1 MMTNVISPAA
11 WARRSAAHPKRV
23 IAVWAAA
30 LLSSLAIVGA
40 LLSGA
45 LTTGATF
52 TGTPESQQAK
62 TLITDRIGIR
72 ETDTEAVIVTS
83 ALGRSASLRP
93 TVELL
98 ASRIEALGHSVVVG
112 VITPWSS
119 GARPGMIASNGSSAL
134 LDVRMAGAYQDQKA
148 HIAKLLAV
156 TRSSESSSGEKILV
170 SGQGSIAH
178 DSEAAVQRDLKTGE
192 AIGIPVAL
200 LVLLLVFGTLVSALL
215 PVALSIVAIIVA
227 LGMTALVGQAVTLS
241 DFVENMVTMM
251 GLAVGIDYSLF
262 IISRYREELAAGRD
276 RLDAIEAA
284 GHTASRAVLVSG
296 ITVVVALAGLLIVPT
311 SVFFSLATGAILVV
325 LCGIAAALTLLP
337 ASLSLLGERLDAGRV
352 SRLAPSRLRR
362 RTGDFWSRVAG
373 GVMRR
378 PVASAVVVVAVLLS
392 AAVPA
397 LHLHVGAAGAGV
409 NGLPSTAKSRQGFE
423 ALRRDFSIGDVAPA
437 RIPIVGDPSSAA
449 NRTAVAAVEL
459 RIAGQPMFGQPFL
472 ESGSSRRGAV
482 LDVPINADPDSVEA
496 TTAVRRL
503 RTYTDLPVGGTTSEN
518 VDYFNIASAYL
529 PVVIG
534 FVLVLSFVVL
544 LLAFRSVVVPLLA
557 IAMNLLSVGAAYGL
571 LTFVTQDGHGAGLLG
586 FEQVSAVEAWIPLF
600 LFSVLFGLSMDYHVF
615 LLSRIRERYTATGE
629 IETAIR
635 GGIASSARLIT
646 GAALIM
652 VAVFAGFAS
661 GHLVMFQQMGFGLG
675 VAVLIDVT
683 LVRTVLVP
691 ALMKLLGS
699 RNWWM
704 PRSLDRALPAFNLEG
719 RLETVTGGAPGGI

>member
-1 MMTNVISPAA
+1 MIANLISPAN
-11 WARRSAAHPKRV
+11 WARRSATHPKRV
-23 IAVWAAA
+23 LAVWAVA
-30 LLSSLAIVGA
+30 LIASLAIVGS

-45 LTTGATF
+45 LTTSATF
-52 TGTPESQQAK
+52 TGNPESKQAK
-62 TLITDRIGIR
+62 NLITDRIGVR
-72 ETDTEAVIVTS
+72 ETDTEAVIVTR
-83 ALGRSASLRP
+83 APGGSASLRP

-98 ASRIEALGHSVVVG
+98 AERIQALGRSVVVG
-112 VITPWSS
+112 VTTPWSA
-119 GARPGMIASNGSSAL
+119 GARPGMTSRDGSSAL
-134 LDVRMAGAYQDQKA
+134 LDVRMAGAYQDQKG
-148 HIAKLLAV
+148 HISTLLAV
-156 TRSSESSSGEKILV
+156 IGSVESSSGEKVLV

-200 LVLLLVFGTLVSALL
+200 LVLLLVFGTLASALL
-215 PVALSIVAIIVA
+215 PVALSIVAIVVA

-262 IISRYREELAAGRD
+262 IVSRYREELAAGRA

-296 ITVVVALAGLLIVPT
+296 MTVVVALAGLLIVPT
-311 SVFFSLATGAILVV
+311 SLFFSLATGAILVV
-325 LCGIAAALTLLP
+325 LCGMAAALTLLP
-337 ASLSLLGERLDAGRV
+337 ASLSLLGERLDAGRA
-352 SRLAPSRLRR
+352 SRLVPSRLRR
-362 RTGDFWSRVAG
+362 RRGSLWPRVAA

-378 PVASAVVVVAVLLS
+378 PVVSAGAVVAVLLL

-409 NGLPSTAKSRQGFE
+409 KSLPATAKSRQGFE

-449 NRTAVAAVEL
+449 NRAAVAAVER
-459 RIAGQPMFGQPFL
+459 RIAGQPIFGQPFI
-472 ESGSSRRGAV
+472 EPGSSARGAV
-482 LDVPINADPDSVEA
+482 LDVPIDADPDSAEA
-496 TTAVRRL
+496 TAAVRRL
-503 RTYTDLPVGGTTSEN
+503 RTYTDLPVAGTISEN
-518 VDYFNIASAYL
+518 IDYFDISSDYL
-529 PVVIG
+529 PIVIG

-571 LTFVTQDGHGAGLLG
+571 LTFVTQDGHGAGPFG
-586 FEQVSAVEAWIPLF
+586 FEHVSAVEAWIPLF

-615 LLSRIRERYTATGE
+615 LLSRIRERYNATGG
-629 IETAIR
+629 IEPAIT

-652 VAVFAGFAS
+652 VSVFAGFAS

-675 VAVLIDVT
+675 VAVLIDAT

-699 RNWWM
+699 WNWWM
-704 PRSLDRALPAFNLEG
+704 PRSLARVMPKFNLEG
-719 RLETVTGGAPGGI
+719 QLETV